1 MPELIS
7 ARTNVP
13 GLGDQFDARE
23 PWGLAN
29 GIKESAARIEAVG
42 LASER
47 GREVKSEAV
56 DVHFGNPIME
66 RIENHLQD
74 ARMRKV
80 ERVARSRVVDS
91 VAGLVCLQ
99 TVVRGVVDAP

>member
-7 ARTNVP
+7 TRTNVP
-13 GLGDQFDARE
+13 GLGDQFDVRE

-29 GIKESAARIEAVG
+29 GIKESAACIEAVG

-47 GREVKSEAV
+47 WREVESEAV
-56 DVHFGNPIME
+56 DMHFSNPIMQ

-80 ERVARSRVVDS
+80 ERVTRSRVVD
-91 VAGLVCLQ
+91 VIAGLVCLQ